1 MKIKRGIPIIDQ
13 HDKNYMYGRKFG
25 GNFIPETLKK
35 PVEDLTSLFEKLR
48 KNKSFLKERDYY
60 FKNYVG
66 APTPF
71 VKLVNLT
78 NYLGGA
84 QIWAKVVA
92 EANGGAHKIYNATV
106 HALICKKAGKKYII
120 GDTGAGYAGKMLSMA
135 AKKFGLKCKIFMGAK
150 DIERQKPNCDAIKK
164 NGAEIIPV
172 HTGSK
177 TLVDAVSE
185 CMRYWVSNC
194 DTTAMCVGSTVGPNI
209 FIKICAWS
217 TAQISRELI
226 VQVKD
231 EFGKIPKKMKL
242 INCVGGGSSA
252 LGFWNSFMDYN
263 KEQIELVGVE
273 AGGPKNSKLHA
284 APLSTNAK
292 IGILHGA
299 AQYVIQDKEG
309 QISNTSS
316 ISAGLD
322 YPGISPIHCF
332 LKDAK
337 RARYTSA
344 TDEEALEA
352 HRLVTRFENISPSL
366 EPSHA
371 FAEAIKIAPRLNK
384 DTVIIV
390 NSCGD
395 AKKDRDILKKRL
407 GKKIQH
413 ELNKTGI

>member
-1 MKIKRGIPIIDQ
+1 MKIRKGIPIIDQ
-13 HDKNYMYGRKFG
+13 HDKNYMYGGKFG

-35 PVEDLTSLFEKLR
+35 PVEDLTILFEKLR
-48 KNKSFLKERDYY
+48 KNKEFLKKRDYY

-71 VKLVNLT
+71 VKLHNLT
-78 NYLGGA
+78 NHLGGA

-106 HALICKKAGKKYII
+106 HALICKKAGKKYIV

-150 DIERQKPNCDAIKK
+150 DIERQKPNCDAMKK
-164 NGAEIIPV
+164 NGAEIVPV

-177 TLVDAVSE
+177 SLVDAVSE

-194 DTTAMCVGSTVGPNI
+194 DTTHMCVGSTVGPNI

-217 TAQISRELI
+217 TAQISRELV
-226 VQVKD
+226 VQINQ
-231 EFGKIPKKMKL
+231 EFGKVPKKMKL

-252 LGFWNSFMDYN
+252 LGFWNSFMDYD
-263 KEQIELVGVE
+263 KSQVELIGVE

-292 IGILHGA
+292 VGILHGA

-322 YPGISPIHCF
+322 YPGISPVHCF
-332 LKDAK
+332 LKDTK
-337 RARYTSA
+337 RARYVSA
-344 TDEEALEA
+344 TDEEALDA
-352 HRLVTRFENISPSL
+352 HKLVTKFEKISPSL

-371 FAEAIKIAPRLNK
+371 FAEAIKIAPKLSK

-395 AKKDRDILKKRL
+395 AKKDRDILRKRL
-407 GKKIQH
+407 GKKI
-413 ELNKTGI
+413 